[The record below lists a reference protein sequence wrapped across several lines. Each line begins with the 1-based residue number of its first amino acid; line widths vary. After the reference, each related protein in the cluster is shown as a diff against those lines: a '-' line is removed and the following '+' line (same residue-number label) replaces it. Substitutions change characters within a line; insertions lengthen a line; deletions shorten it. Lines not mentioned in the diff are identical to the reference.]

1 MDQPTAAQPT
11 IRRARPEER
20 DSIARLLGEAFMDD
34 PVSGWVFPDE
44 THRRTAH
51 PRFFGVMLDAALRDG
66 WVDVSEDVSAAALW
80 LPIPAEEAHGS
91 GSTADSPHAGAP
103 GAPGALGGSDGD
115 GATDGA
121 EDDGDG
127 DGGDEPAMAEL
138 LAAADPGNERVVTVA
153 RLTGEAHPTGTAHY
167 YLPAI
172 VAAPGR
178 QSAGL
183 GGALLAS
190 ALDRCDRERTPAY
203 LEASNTRSKALYE
216 RLGFVLCGRTVDLPG
231 GPSLW
236 PMWREPRA

>member
-1 MDQPTAAQPT
+1 MDQPTAAQHT

-20 DSIARLLGEAFMDD
+20 DAIARLLGEAFMDD

-44 THRRTAH
+44 AHRRVAH

-80 LPIPAEEAHGS
+80 LPVPGEGADGAGS
-91 GSTADSPHAGAP
+91 AADTPDAGAHD
-103 GAPGALGGSDGD
+103 GGDGD
-115 GATDGA
+115 GAVGGA
-121 EDDGDG
+121 GGDD
-127 DGGDEPAMAEL
+127 GDEPADEMAEL
-138 LAAADPGNERVVTVA
+138 LAAADPGNERAVTVA

-190 ALDRCDRERTPAY
+190 ALDRCDRERMPAY

-216 RLGFVLCGRTVDLPG
+216 RLGFVFRGRTVDLPG